1 MVLFQHTH
9 THTHTHTTSPPAPNF
24 VQSGPGEVVNNT
36 FTRVGS
42 SISIRSTVL
51 SQHEGGDPSG
61 IVVANN
67 TLINVSMSPGGG
79 GESSSPVTIGRLGE
93 RPVLTYTGIVIS
105 GNSMTLAGGASIF
118 AESVANLTVRD
129 NTFTAPCVITADVD
143 PHSGTT
149 ARQAVFVSH
158 ATGVTVDGNTL
169 VDLSRSC
176 RQDPI
181 SHTGMLGLGKGT
193 SNVVLDSQ
201 PLPPTPPSPPPPPP
215 PPPPPSLYVCNNSTY
230 RCVPAT
236 APGRGANISSCLKTC
251 TKPPSPP
258 P

>member
-1 MVLFQHTH
+1 MVLFRHTH
-9 THTHTHTTSPPAPNF
+9 THTQTSPPAPNF

-51 SQHEGGDPSG
+51 SQNEGGDPSG
-61 IVVANN
+61 IVIANN

-79 GESSSPVTIGRLGE
+79 STSSSPVTIGRLGE

-105 GNSMTLAGGASIF
+105 GNSMSLAGGAIIF

-143 PHSGTT
+143 PNAGAT

-158 ATGVTVDGNTL
+158 ATGVTVDDNTL

-193 SNVVLDSQ
+193 SSVVLDSQ
-201 PLPPTPPSPPPPPP
+201 PLPPTP
-215 PPPPPSLYVCNNSTY
+215 
-230 RCVPAT
+230 
-236 APGRGANISSCLKTC
+236 
-251 TKPPSPP
+251 
-258 P
+258 